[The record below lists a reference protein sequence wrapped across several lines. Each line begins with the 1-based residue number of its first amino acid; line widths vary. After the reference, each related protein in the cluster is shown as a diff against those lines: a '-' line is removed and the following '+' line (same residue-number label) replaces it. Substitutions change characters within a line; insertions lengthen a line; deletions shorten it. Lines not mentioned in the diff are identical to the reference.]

1 MEQKKKETLGI
12 VMAVCGGICW
22 GFPAAA
28 DSFYLRQGEPKRH
41 GWWRCACFLQGL
53 L

>member
-1 MEQKKKETLGI
+1 MEQKKKETLGT

-22 GFPAAA
+22 GFSGCCGQFLFETRGAKAPC
-28 DSFYLRQGEPKRH
+28 
-41 GWWRCACFLQGL
+41 WWRCACFLQGL